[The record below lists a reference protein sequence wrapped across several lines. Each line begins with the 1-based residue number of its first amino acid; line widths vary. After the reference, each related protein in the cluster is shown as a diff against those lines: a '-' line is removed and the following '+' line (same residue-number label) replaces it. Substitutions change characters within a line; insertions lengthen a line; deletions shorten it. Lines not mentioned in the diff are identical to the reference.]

1 MNGVNSIFRIKG
13 INMDKVDQLEEV
25 IMNTF
30 AEAADQGF
38 EFDRVQAILNRTE
51 LSLKKQVND
60 FGWNIIM
67 NLTHGWNHVSNPLT
81 LLEINP
87 ILEKFQNDIQNE
99 SFLKDKVSSIL
110 QVLLTKMHIIMMRTY
125 AKKIIS
131 LSFQKY
137 SKSM

>member
-1 MNGVNSIFRIKG
+1 
-13 INMDKVDQLEEV
+13 MDKVDQLEEV

-30 AEAADQGF
+30 NEAADQGF

-67 NLTHGWNHVSNPLT
+67 NFTHGWNHVSNPLT

-87 ILEKFQNDIQNE
+87 ILEKFQNDIQNK

-110 QVLLTKMHIIMMRTY
+110 QILLTKMHIIMMRTY

>member
-1 MNGVNSIFRIKG
+1 ME
-13 INMDKVDQLEEV
+13 KVDQLEEV

-67 NLTHGWNHVSNPLT
+67 NLTSS
-81 LLEINP
+81 
-87 ILEKFQNDIQNE
+87 E
-99 SFLKDKVSSIL
+99 SQIFVFLS
-110 QVLLTKMHIIMMRTY
+110 RTN
-125 AKKIIS
+125 S
-131 LSFQKY
+131 R
-137 SKSM
+137 

>member
-1 MNGVNSIFRIKG
+1 
-13 INMDKVDQLEEV
+13 MDKVDQLEEV

-110 QVLLTKMHIIMMRTY
+110 QVLLTKMHIQ
-125 AKKIIS
+125 
-131 LSFQKY
+131 LN
-137 SKSM
+137 SKTFVRSIGP

>member
-1 MNGVNSIFRIKG
+1 ME
-13 INMDKVDQLEEV
+13 KVDQLEEV

-87 ILEKFQNDIQNE
+87 ILEKFQNDIQNK
-99 SFLKDKVSSIL
+99 SFLKDKVSSI
-110 QVLLTKMHIIMMRTY
+110 LLTKMHIIMMRTY

-131 LSFQKY
+131 ISFQKY